1 MIFCNHAGFAG
12 GRKYDAHGS
21 GTTTLCLP
29 HNPDPSKFHTSAT
42 YSYGVIYGS
51 EYEFNFKN
59 IATNDDVPCAVCYSY
74 QGTSVMIPAKTS
86 CPSQRTK
93 QFAGFLTQW
102 PSWCRIPVH
111 GRRPRVYDR
120 WRETTQRR
128 RQTVLSRAYSVWV
141 PAVSSIPECCYCCLC
156 CMFQIKIYYTCTI

>member
-59 IATNDDVPCAVCYSY
+59 IANNDDVPCAVCYSY

-86 CPSQRTK
+86 CPSQWTK
-93 QFAGFLTQW
+93 QFAGFLTSGFATSDRLGAEYLCMDEDPEYMTDGVRQ
-102 PSWCRIPVH
+102 H
-111 GRRPRVYDR
+111 NDDGRLFYPMHIVCGSLPCPPY
-120 WRETTQRR
+120 QNAA
-128 RQTVLSRAYSVWV
+128 TVACVVCS
-141 PAVSSIPECCYCCLC
+141 
-156 CMFQIKIYYTCTI
+156 K

>member
-86 CPSQRTK
+86 CPSQWTK
-93 QFAGFLTQW
+93 QFAGFLTSGFATNDRLGAEYLCMDEDPEYMTDGARQHNDGG
-102 PSWCRIPVH
+102 RLFYPVH
-111 GRRPRVYDR
+111 IVCGS
-120 WRETTQRR
+120 
-128 RQTVLSRAYSVWV
+128 L
-141 PAVSSIPECCYCCLC
+141 PECCYCCLC